1 MNRVVAGRLATW
13 HFAPTDRASRNLLAE
28 GVPASTVTVT
38 GNTVIDALLS
48 VALRAPT
55 LAVPVDP
62 NRRLLL
68 VTAHRRENFGGP
80 MLEICRALVA
90 IVEEHPDV
98 EVLFPVHPNPNV
110 TSVVQREIAGHPRI
124 RLSEPLEYVQFIAAM
139 QRAHLILT
147 DSGGVQE
154 EAPALAKPVLVLREE
169 TERPEA
175 VEAGVARLVGA
186 KRDDIVKAVRVLL
199 TDASEYRTMAR
210 GASPY
215 GDGHAAE
222 RIVRVLRSHFGLG
235 VGA

>member
-13 HFAPTDRASRNLLAE
+13 HFAPTKRASQNLLAE
-28 GVPASTVTVT
+28 GVPESSVTVT

-48 VALRAPT
+48 VAQRSPSLDIP
-55 LAVPVDP
+55 LDP
-62 NRRLLL
+62 DRRLLL
-68 VTAHRRENFGGP
+68 VTAHRRENFGSP
-80 MLEICRALVA
+80 MLDICRALVA

-124 RLSEPLEYVQFIAAM
+124 KLSQPLQYVQFIAAM

-175 VEAGVARLVGA
+175 VEAGVAKLVGA
-186 KRDDIVKAVRVLL
+186 RRDDIVSAVRLLL
-199 TDASEYRTMAR
+199 TDEAEYTRMSR